1 MTFKSK
7 VDWWVPVVVIF
18 SVACCFVGPMFDGDY
33 WWGVG
38 LGCAVLAIEL
48 FIFTSV
54 KYKIEGNRLGV
65 RSFYRW
71 TWYPIDKIA
80 VVKRQRSVLS
90 APALSFDRLA
100 IKFTDK
106 SILKSFMPLEI
117 SPKDPASFI
126 SRLKQINPNI
136 NIHLHN

>member
-1 MTFKSK
+1 MTYNSK
-7 VDWWVPVVVIF
+7 IDWWIPVVVIF
-18 SVACCFVGPMFDGDY
+18 SVACCFVGPMFDGDL

-38 LGCAVLAIEL
+38 LGCVVLSIEL

-54 KYKIEGNRLGV
+54 KYKIEDNRLGV

-80 VVKRQRSVLS
+80 EVKRQRSILS
-90 APALSFDRLA
+90 APALSCDRLA

-106 SILKSFMPLEI
+106 NILKSSMPLEI
-117 SPKDPASFI
+117 SPKDQTSFI
-126 SRLKQINPNI
+126 YRLRQINPRI
-136 NIHLHN
+136 QSE